1 MTKTRI
7 WWSAWVLTGCL
18 LAAWPALAKE
28 DVAADEVF
36 TLGEVIVSG
45 EEQVVN
51 LATTVTEVTAEDI
64 KQRGAQTVAEALEQL
79 PGVDVQKGGKSQN
92 YVSIRGFDQS
102 DLKVLIDG
110 VPVYE
115 QYFRTLDLDQIRWIP
130 SPKSP

>member
-7 WWSAWVLTGCL
+7 WWSAWVLAGCL
-18 LAAWPALAKE
+18 LAALPAMAAE

-64 KQRGAQTVAEALEQL
+64 KQRGAQTV
-79 PGVDVQKGGKSQN
+79 G
-92 YVSIRGFDQS
+92 RC
-102 DLKVLIDG
+102 
-110 VPVYE
+110 
-115 QYFRTLDLDQIRWIP
+115 T
-130 SPKSP
+130 